1 MTNSFFNF
9 TEAADFA
16 SQLQDSYDQ
25 INRGYDRR
33 EQLEQENDRTREI
46 NAAMPMKMIESL
58 ADFSITV
65 KKASDKMK
73 ENRYQKLEEG
83 EYGKD
88 DPEEQAKYSANTKWL
103 YNEGFPG
110 YRKATKVA
118 IENNDNVAQ
127 EILKQAPFAQH
138 DDKMTTIQGI
148 MQGVPQYWHSG
159 GFASA
164 YKAATTAADQQ
175 AIVKQFTDQLTIRN
189 PLLKGTNKHLIKN
202 TVGKKVKD
210 YISTV
215 APGGQKALT
224 DEADKN
230 YEGTKNN
237 KLLQALD
244 EENTE
249 YTFENFKQEYS
260 YDYPNGMGGASHDLV
275 DRLHKLAK
283 HTNDVSTDQVRQ
295 AMKMDA
301 GGMTY
306 EERFPLIAGEMHTNL
321 KKLDKTQATADKTKK
336 DQLYDTQ
343 NEAAL
348 TYAREQLAEGTDVEV
363 IKRNLLEVQGN
374 NRLAF
379 AKENKDIETFIDGLD
394 QSFDSYIA
402 DNAAFEAAYTKG
414 QLTVEEV
421 EGSSFELQ
429 KKWLSRAQ
437 TQAKAREDKNYK
449 DSRSAVEQ
457 IVKGK
462 SELWKTSSRGSLM
475 PHVNAVR
482 GKLVEKFE
490 EEFTRLTEAG
500 DPNAAVNAAINV
512 ETYWTK
518 NGGGEPA
525 QGEQDG
531 RLFVTNTEGIYEN
544 YMNSIAPSTTRKNA
558 ETELTMDLYSTAVKL
573 EMADNNIQQ
582 ALDTPNVFL
591 SEAEVMQEMT
601 RLASREGYSPKLKAM
616 ASLYGKPEAVGGV
629 RGILERQAAVY
640 GIPKENIPEELQS
653 ITEIYSQGDPFIN
666 CLIREKG
673 FEGLSTNQLLRQ
685 CAFISEQGTDDE
697 ELEIPKRAA
706 FQ

>member
-16 SQLQDSYDQ
+16 SQLQISYDQ
-25 INRGYDRR
+25 INKGYERR
-33 EQLEQENDRTREI
+33 EQLEQENDKTREI

-58 ADFSITV
+58 ADFSISV

-73 ENRYQKLEEG
+73 ENRYEKLEEG
-83 EYGKD
+83 EYNKE
-88 DPEEQAKYSANTKWL
+88 DPNEQAKYDANTKWL
-103 YNEGFPG
+103 YSNGFPG

-118 IENNDNVAQ
+118 IENNDNAAQ

-202 TVGKKVKD
+202 TVGRKVKD

-215 APGGQKALT
+215 APGGQQALT
-224 DEADKN
+224 DEADKK

-244 EENTE
+244 EENKE

-275 DRLHKLAK
+275 ERLHKLAK
-283 HTNDVSTDQVRQ
+283 HTDDVSTDQVRK

-306 EERFPLIAGEMHTNL
+306 EERFPLIAGEMHGKLNE
-321 KKLDKTQATADKTKK
+321 LDKTQATADKAKK
-336 DQLYDTQ
+336 DQTYDSI

-379 AKENKDIETFIDGLD
+379 AKENDDIDTFIEGLD
-394 QSFDSYIA
+394 KSFDSYIA

-414 QLTVEEV
+414 QLKVEEV

-437 TQAKAREDKNYK
+437 AQAKAREDKNYK

-457 IVKGK
+457 IVKSK
-462 SELWKTSSRGSLM
+462 SNLWKSSSRGSLM
-475 PHVNAVR
+475 PHTNAVR
-482 GKLVEKFE
+482 GKLVQKFE
-490 EEFTRLTEAG
+490 EEFTRLTELK
-500 DPNAAVNAAINV
+500 DPNAAVNAAIAV
-512 ETYWTK
+512 ETYWTR
-518 NGGGEPA
+518 NGGGQVAVNE
-525 QGEQDG
+525 EDG
-531 RLFVTNTEGIYEN
+531 RLFVTNSEGLYQN
-544 YMNSIAPSTTRKNA
+544 YMNSIAESTTRKNA
-558 ETELTMDLYSTAVKL
+558 ETELTVDLYSTAVKL

-591 SEAEVMQEMT
+591 SEAEVVQEIT

-616 ASLYGKPEAVGGV
+616 ASLYGKHEAVGGT

-640 GIPKENIPEELQS
+640 GIPPENIPEELQS

-685 CAFISEQGTDDE
+685 CAFISEKGTDDE
-697 ELEIPKRAA
+697 ELEIPKRPA

>member
-9 TEAADFA
+9 TEAVDFA
-16 SQLQDSYDQ
+16 SVLQDSYDD
-25 INRGYDRR
+25 INQGYERR
-33 EQLEQENDRTREI
+33 EQLERENDRTREI

-58 ADFSITV
+58 ADFSISV
-65 KKASDKMK
+65 KKAADKMK
-73 ENRYQKLEEG
+73 ENRYEKLEEG
-83 EYGKD
+83 EYNKE
-88 DPEEQAKYSANTKWL
+88 DPNEQAKYNANTKWL
-103 YNEGFPG
+103 YSEGFPG

-118 IENNDNVAQ
+118 IENNDNAAQ

-175 AIVKQFTDQLTIRN
+175 AIVKQFTDQLTIKN

-202 TVGKKVKD
+202 TVGRKVKD

-224 DEADKN
+224 DQADQEYEAI
-230 YEGTKNN
+230 KNN

-244 EENTE
+244 PENKE
-249 YTFENFKQEYS
+249 YTFENFKREYS
-260 YDYPNGMGGASHDLV
+260 YDYPNGMGGASHDTIN
-275 DRLHKLAK
+275 RLFKLSK
-283 HTNDVSTDQVRQ
+283 HTDHVSTDQVRQ

-301 GGMTY
+301 GGMPY
-306 EERFPLIAGEMHTNL
+306 EERFPLIAGKMHQDL
-321 KKLDKTQATADKTKK
+321 DKLDKEQATADRTKK
-336 DQLYDTQ
+336 DQTYDTI

-379 AKENKDIETFIDGLD
+379 AKENKDIETFIEGLD

-402 DNAAFEAAYTKG
+402 DNAAFEEAYTKG

-421 EGSSFELQ
+421 EASNFELQ

-437 TQAKAREDKNYK
+437 AQEKARTDKNYK

-457 IVKGK
+457 IVKSK
-462 SELWKTSSRGSLM
+462 SNLWKSSSRGSLM
-475 PHVNAVR
+475 PHTNAVR
-482 GKLVEKFE
+482 GKLVQKFE
-490 EEFTRLTEAG
+490 EEFTRLTDAG
-500 DPNAAVNAAINV
+500 DPNAAVNAALAV

-518 NGGGEPA
+518 NGGGQVALSE
-525 QGEQDG
+525 EDG
-531 RLFVTNTEGIYEN
+531 RLFVTNSEGIYEN
-544 YMNSIAPSTTRKNA
+544 YMQSIAPSTTRKNA
-558 ETELTMDLYSTAVKL
+558 ETALTTDLYSTAVKI

-591 SEAEVMQEMT
+591 SEAEVVQEIT
-601 RLASREGYSPKLKAM
+601 RLASREGYSPKLKAL
-616 ASLYGKPEAVGGV
+616 ASLYGKHEAVGGT

-640 GIPKENIPEELQS
+640 GIPPENIPEELQS

-685 CAFISEQGTDDE
+685 CTYISEKGTDDE
-697 ELEIPKRAA
+697 ELDIPKRPA

>member
-46 NAAMPMKMIESL
+46 NAAMPMKIVDSL
-58 ADFSITV
+58 AEFSLTL
-65 KKASDKMK
+65 KKASDKKK
-73 ENRYQKLEEG
+73 EERYQKLEDYK
-83 EYGKD
+83 YGKD
-88 DPEEQAKYSANTKWL
+88 DPEEQAKYDANTKWL
-103 YNEGFPG
+103 YDSFPG
-110 YRKATKVA
+110 YRKATKIA
-118 IENNDNVAQ
+118 IETKDTNAQ

-148 MQGVPQYWHSG
+148 MHGVPQYWHSG

-164 YKAATTAADQQ
+164 YNGETTAAGKQ
-175 AIVKQFTDQLTIRN
+175 AVVKQFTDQLTLRN

-202 TVGKKVKD
+202 TVERKVED

-215 APGGQKALT
+215 APSAQKALT
-224 DEADKN
+224 DDADKR

-244 EENTE
+244 PDNKE

-260 YDYPNGMGGASHDLV
+260 YDYPNGMGGASHDTI
-275 DRLHKLAK
+275 DRLYKFAK
-283 HTNDVSTDQVRQ
+283 HTDDVSTDQVRQ

-301 GGMTY
+301 GGMPY
-306 EERFPLIAGEMHTNL
+306 EERFPLIAGEKHTELN
-321 KKLDKTQATADKTKK
+321 KLDKQQRAADKAKK
-336 DQLYDTQ
+336 DQAYDTQ

-348 TYAREQLAEGTDVEV
+348 IDARQRLADGEDVEV

-374 NRLAF
+374 NKLAF
-379 AKENKDIETFIDGLD
+379 AKENTDIETFIDGLD

-402 DNAAFEAAYTKG
+402 DNAAFEAQYMKG

-437 TQAKAREDKNYK
+437 AQAKAREDKNYK

-462 SELWKTSSRGSLM
+462 SNLWKQSSRGSLM
-475 PHVNAVR
+475 PHTNAVR

-500 DPNAAVNAAINV
+500 DPNAAVNAAISV

-518 NGGGEPA
+518 NGGGEV
-525 QGEQDG
+525 EVSEEDG
-531 RLFVTNTEGIYEN
+531 RLFVTSSEGIYEN

-558 ETELTMDLYSTAVKL
+558 ETELNMDLYSTAVKL
-573 EMADNNIQQ
+573 EMTDNNIQQ

-591 SEAEVMQEMT
+591 SETEVMQEIT

>member
-33 EQLEQENDRTREI
+33 EQLERENDRTREI

-58 ADFSITV
+58 ADFSISV

-73 ENRYQKLEEG
+73 EERYKKLDRQ
-83 EYGKD
+83 EYFLD
-88 DPEEQAKYSANTKWL
+88 DPIEDKKYTDAAKYLFDNAAG
-103 YNEGFPG
+103 YN
-110 YRKATKVA
+110 KAVDTA
-118 IENNDNVAQ
+118 IENKDVLA
-127 EILKQAPFAQH
+127 IDTLKNAPFAQLN
-138 DDKMTTIQGI
+138 DKMRK
-148 MQGVPQYWHSG
+148 MQAVMTGVPNHWYTNGWDEQYR
-159 GFASA
+159 
-164 YKAATTAADQQ
+164 ATTDPYKQ
-175 AIVKQFTDQLTIRN
+175 AQIKKKFRESIEDQLIATE
-189 PLLKGTNKHLIKN
+189 NKRLVKN
-202 TVGKKVKD
+202 TVGRKID
-210 YISTV
+210 NF
-215 APGGQKALT
+215 LT
-224 DEADKN
+224 SITTQGRTDLADKAKA
-230 YEGTKNN
+230 EKESIKND

-244 EENTE
+244 ESNTLYTIENYKKDYAYE
-249 YTFENFKQEYS
+249 FE
-260 YDYPNGMGGASHDLV
+260 NGMGGVSHDMV
-275 DRLHKLAK
+275 KRAFTISKISP
-283 HTNDVSTDQVRQ
+283 NVSTDQVKQ
-295 AMKMDA
+295 LMKMDA
-301 GGMTY
+301 GGRPY
-306 EERFPLIAGEMHTNL
+306 EERFPVIAGEMHKDIL
-321 KKLDKTQATADKTKK
+321 KYEKEQATADKAKK
-336 DQLYDTQ
+336 DQTYDSI

-379 AKENKDIETFIDGLD
+379 AKENKDIDTFIEGLD
-394 QSFDSYIA
+394 QSFDSYIV
-402 DNAAFEAAYTKG
+402 DNAEFKEAYTKG

-421 EGSSFELQ
+421 EASSFELQ

-437 TQAKAREDKNYK
+437 AQQKARTDKNYK

-457 IVKGK
+457 IVKSK
-462 SELWKTSSRGSLM
+462 SNLWKSSSRGSLM
-475 PHVNAVR
+475 PHTNAVR
-482 GKLVEKFE
+482 GKLVQKFE
-490 EEFTRLTEAG
+490 EEFTRLTDLQ
-500 DPNAAVNAAINV
+500 DPNAAANAAIAV

-518 NGGGEPA
+518 NGGGQVALSE
-525 QGEQDG
+525 EDG
-531 RLFVTNTEGIYEN
+531 RLFVTNSEGIYEN
-544 YMNSIAPSTTRKNA
+544 YMQSIAPATTRKNA
-558 ETELTMDLYSTAVKL
+558 ETQLTVDLYSTAVKL

-591 SEAEVMQEMT
+591 SEAEVIQEIT

-616 ASLYGKPEAVGGV
+616 ASLYGKHEAVGGT

-640 GIPKENIPEELQS
+640 GIPKENIPEELKS

-685 CAFISEQGTDDE
+685 CAFVSEKGTDDE
-697 ELEIPKRAA
+697 ELDIPKRPA

>member
-9 TEAADFA
+9 NEAADFA

-46 NAAMPMKMIESL
+46 NAAMPMKIVDSL
-58 ADFSITV
+58 AEFSLTL
-65 KKASDKMK
+65 KKASDKKK
-73 ENRYQKLEEG
+73 EERYQKLEDYK
-83 EYGKD
+83 YGKD
-88 DPEEQAKYSANTKWL
+88 DPEEQAKYDANTKWL
-103 YNEGFPG
+103 YDSFPG
-110 YRKATKVA
+110 YRKATKIA
-118 IENNDNVAQ
+118 IETKDTNAQ

-148 MQGVPQYWHSG
+148 MHGVPQYWHSG

-164 YKAATTAADQQ
+164 YKGETTAAGKQGV
-175 AIVKQFTDQLTIRN
+175 VKQFTDQLTLRN

-202 TVGKKVKD
+202 TVERKVED

-215 APGGQKALT
+215 APSAQKALT
-224 DEADKN
+224 DDADKR

-244 EENTE
+244 PDNKE

-260 YDYPNGMGGASHDLV
+260 YDYPNGMGGASHDTI
-275 DRLHKLAK
+275 DRLYKFAK
-283 HTNDVSTDQVRQ
+283 HTDDVSTDQVRQ

-301 GGMTY
+301 GGMPY
-306 EERFPLIAGEMHTNL
+306 EERFPLIAGEKHTELN
-321 KKLDKTQATADKTKK
+321 KLDKQQRAADKAKK
-336 DQLYDTQ
+336 DQAYDTQ

-348 TYAREQLAEGTDVEV
+348 IDARQRLADGEDVEV

-374 NRLAF
+374 NKLAF
-379 AKENKDIETFIDGLD
+379 AKENTDIETFIDGLD

-402 DNAAFEAAYTKG
+402 DNAAFEAQYMKG

-437 TQAKAREDKNYK
+437 AQAKAREDKNYK

-462 SELWKTSSRGSLM
+462 SNLWKQSSRGSLM
-475 PHVNAVR
+475 PHTNAVR

-500 DPNAAVNAAINV
+500 DPNAAVNAAISV

-518 NGGGEPA
+518 NGGGEV
-525 QGEQDG
+525 EVSEEDG
-531 RLFVTNTEGIYEN
+531 RLFVTSSEGIYEN

-558 ETELTMDLYSTAVKL
+558 ETELNMDLYSTAVKL
-573 EMADNNIQQ
+573 EMTDNNIQQ

-591 SEAEVMQEMT
+591 SETEVMQEIT

>member
-1 MTNSFFNF
+1 
-9 TEAADFA
+9 
-16 SQLQDSYDQ
+16 
-25 INRGYDRR
+25 
-33 EQLEQENDRTREI
+33 
-46 NAAMPMKMIESL
+46 MPMKMIESL
-58 ADFSITV
+58 ADFSISV

-73 ENRYQKLEEG
+73 EERYKKLEKG
-83 EYGKD
+83 EYNKKD
-88 DPEEQAKYSANTKWL
+88 PNEQAKYNANTDWL
-103 YNEGFPG
+103 YSKGFPG

-118 IENNDNVAQ
+118 RDNKDVQAI
-127 EILKQAPFAQH
+127 EILNNSPFAEH

-164 YKAATTAADQQ
+164 YKAATKAADQQ
-175 AIVKQFTDQLTIRN
+175 AIIQQFTDQLTVHN

-202 TVGKKVKD
+202 TVGRKVKD

-215 APGGQKALT
+215 APDGQKALT
-224 DEADKN
+224 DEADRN
-230 YEGTKNN
+230 YEATKNN

-249 YTFENFKQEYS
+249 YTFENFKREYS

-275 DRLHKLAK
+275 NRLFKLSK
-283 HTNDVSTDQVRQ
+283 HTDHVSTDQVRQ

-306 EERFPLIAGEMHTNL
+306 EERFPVIAGEIHKNIL
-321 KKLDKTQATADKTKK
+321 KYEKEQKAADDAKK
-336 DQLYDTQ
+336 KQKFENK

-348 TYAREQLAEGTDVEV
+348 TYAQQQLEEGVDVEV
-363 IKRNLLEVQGN
+363 IKRNLLEIQGN
-374 NRLAF
+374 NKLAYPQF
-379 AKENKDIETFIDGLD
+379 EEEKGIATFLDGLD
-394 QSFDSYIA
+394 ESFDTYIA
-402 DNAAFEAAYTKG
+402 KNAEFEEAYSKG

-421 EGSSFELQ
+421 EGSSFELK

-437 TQAKAREDKNYK
+437 AQEKARQDSNYK
-449 DSRSAVEQ
+449 TSRSSVEQ
-457 IVKGK
+457 IVKGN
-462 SELWKTSSRGSLM
+462 SNLWKKSSRGSLL
-475 PHVNAVR
+475 PHANNVR
-482 GKLVEKFE
+482 IALTQKFE
-490 EEFTRLTEAG
+490 EEFTRLTDLQ
-500 DPNAAVNAAINV
+500 DPNAAANAALAV
-512 ETYWTK
+512 EAYWTR
-518 NGGGEPA
+518 NGGGQVETSD
-525 QGEQDG
+525 QDG

-544 YMNSIAPSTTRKNA
+544 YMNSVAPATTRKNA
-558 ETELTMDLYSTAVKL
+558 KL
-573 EMADNNIQQ
+573 ELDRDLLYVAEKLEAHGNDIQT
-582 ALDTPNVFL
+582 ALDTHSVFL
-591 SEAEVMQEMT
+591 TEAEVMNEIV
-601 RLASREGYSPKLKAM
+601 RLASREGYSPKLKAIG
-616 ASLYGKPEAVGGV
+616 SLYGKHHAVGGA

-640 GIPKENIPEELQS
+640 GIPPENIPEELKS

>member
-9 TEAADFA
+9 NEAADFA

-46 NAAMPMKMIESL
+46 NAAMPMKIVDSL
-58 ADFSITV
+58 AEFSLTL
-65 KKASDKMK
+65 KKASDKKK
-73 ENRYQKLEEG
+73 EERYQKLEDYK
-83 EYGKD
+83 YGKD
-88 DPEEQAKYSANTKWL
+88 DPEEQAKYDANTKWL
-103 YNEGFPG
+103 YDSFPG
-110 YRKATKVA
+110 YRKATKIA
-118 IENNDNVAQ
+118 IETKDTNAQ

-148 MQGVPQYWHSG
+148 MHGVPQYWHSG

-164 YKAATTAADQQ
+164 YNGETTAAGKQ
-175 AIVKQFTDQLTIRN
+175 AVVKQFTDQLTLRN

-202 TVGKKVKD
+202 TVERKVED

-215 APGGQKALT
+215 APSAQKALT
-224 DEADKN
+224 DDADKR

-244 EENTE
+244 PDNKE

-275 DRLHKLAK
+275 DRLYKFAK
-283 HTNDVSTDQVRQ
+283 HTDDVSTDQVRQ

-301 GGMTY
+301 GGMPY
-306 EERFPLIAGEMHTNL
+306 EERFPLIAGEKHTELN
-321 KKLDKTQATADKTKK
+321 KLDKQQRAADKAKK
-336 DQLYDTQ
+336 DQAYDTQ

-348 TYAREQLAEGTDVEV
+348 IDARQRLADGEDVEV

-374 NRLAF
+374 NKLAF
-379 AKENKDIETFIDGLD
+379 AKENTDIETFIDGLD

-402 DNAAFEAAYTKG
+402 DNAAFEAQYMKG

-437 TQAKAREDKNYK
+437 AQAKAREDKNYK
-449 DSRSAVEQ
+449 DSRSSVEQ

-462 SELWKTSSRGSLM
+462 SNLWKQSSRGSLM
-475 PHVNAVR
+475 PHTNAVR

-500 DPNAAVNAAINV
+500 DPNAAVNAAISV

-518 NGGGEPA
+518 NGGGEV
-525 QGEQDG
+525 EVSEEDG
-531 RLFVTNTEGIYEN
+531 RLFVTSSEGIYEN

-558 ETELTMDLYSTAVKL
+558 ETELNMDLYSTAVKL
-573 EMADNNIQQ
+573 EMTDNNIQQ

-591 SEAEVMQEMT
+591 SETEVMQEIT

>member
-9 TEAADFA
+9 NEAADFA

-46 NAAMPMKMIESL
+46 NAAMPMKIVDSL
-58 ADFSITV
+58 AEFSLTL
-65 KKASDKMK
+65 KKASDKKK
-73 ENRYQKLEEG
+73 EERYQKLEDYK
-83 EYGKD
+83 YGKD
-88 DPEEQAKYSANTKWL
+88 DPEEQAKYDANTKWL
-103 YNEGFPG
+103 YDSFPG
-110 YRKATKVA
+110 YRKATKIA
-118 IENNDNVAQ
+118 IETKDTNAQ

-148 MQGVPQYWHSG
+148 MHGVPQYWHSG

-164 YKAATTAADQQ
+164 YNGETTAAGKQ
-175 AIVKQFTDQLTIRN
+175 AVVKQFTDQLTLRN

-202 TVGKKVKD
+202 TVERKVED

-215 APGGQKALT
+215 APSAQKALT
-224 DEADKN
+224 DDADKR

-244 EENTE
+244 PDNKE

-275 DRLHKLAK
+275 DRLYKFAK
-283 HTNDVSTDQVRQ
+283 HTDDVSTDQVRQ

-301 GGMTY
+301 GGMPY
-306 EERFPLIAGEMHTNL
+306 EERFPLIAGEKHTELN
-321 KKLDKTQATADKTKK
+321 KLDKQQRAADKAKK
-336 DQLYDTQ
+336 DQAYDTQ

-348 TYAREQLAEGTDVEV
+348 IDARQRLADGEDVEV

-374 NRLAF
+374 NKLAF
-379 AKENKDIETFIDGLD
+379 AKENTDIETFIDGLD

-402 DNAAFEAAYTKG
+402 DNAAFEAQYMKG

-437 TQAKAREDKNYK
+437 AQAKAREDKNYK
-449 DSRSAVEQ
+449 DSRSSVEQ

-462 SELWKTSSRGSLM
+462 SNLWKQSSRGSLM
-475 PHVNAVR
+475 PHTNAVR

-500 DPNAAVNAAINV
+500 DPNAAVNAAISV

-518 NGGGEPA
+518 NGGGEV
-525 QGEQDG
+525 EVSEEDG
-531 RLFVTNTEGIYEN
+531 RLFVTSSEGIYEN
-544 YMNSIAPSTTRKNA
+544 YMNSIAPATTRKNA

-591 SEAEVMQEMT
+591 SETEVMQEIT

>member
-73 ENRYQKLEEG
+73 ENRYKKLERQKYTLDNPIEDQK
-83 EYGKD
+83 YTD
-88 DPEEQAKYSANTKWL
+88 AAKYLFDGAAG
-103 YNEGFPG
+103 YNNAFDTAIE
-110 YRKATKVA
+110 KKDVVA
-118 IENNDNVAQ
+118 IDT
-127 EILKQAPFAQH
+127 LKNSPFASLN
-138 DDKMTTIQGI
+138 DKMRL
-148 MQGVPQYWHSG
+148 MQGMMNGVANQWYTKGWDEV
-159 GFASA
+159 
-164 YKAATTAADQQ
+164 YKASTDPYKQQ
-175 AIVKQFTDQLTIRN
+175 NVIKQFRESIED
-189 PLLKGTNKHLIKN
+189 PLIATENKRLVKN
-202 TVGKKVKD
+202 TVGRKIDNFLTSITTK
-210 YISTV
+210 
-215 APGGQKALT
+215 GQTDLANKAKA
-224 DEADKN
+224 EKESIKN
-230 YEGTKNN
+230 D

-244 EENTE
+244 ESNTL
-249 YTFENFKQEYS
+249 YTIDNYRK
-260 YDYPNGMGGASHDLV
+260 DYAYEFDNGMGGVSHDV
-275 DRLHKLAK
+275 VKRAFAVSKVSP
-283 HTNDVSTDQVRQ
+283 DVSTDQVKQ
-295 AMKMDA
+295 LMKMDA
-301 GGMTY
+301 GGRPY
-306 EERFPLIAGEMHTNL
+306 EERFPVIAGEMHKDIL
-321 KKLDKTQATADKTKK
+321 KYEKEQATADRTKK

-379 AKENKDIETFIDGLD
+379 AKENTDIETFIDGLD

-402 DNAAFEAAYTKG
+402 DNAAFEAQYMKG

-437 TQAKAREDKNYK
+437 AQAKAREDKNYK

-512 ETYWTK
+512 ETYWTN

-591 SEAEVMQEMT
+591 SEAEVMQEIT